1 MQGATRRV
9 NPGLETQPVLHPVK
23 SVSLVTAQKQGSFL
37 LASTGATAP
46 VGSPIQP
53 REPSTGVAP
62 VVHSLDEALTVCLEP
77 SLRQELQKSVLN
89 VPKLYSAFKAQ
100 FDLLAKTLLANV
112 STIPEM
118 PLYCRVA
125 ASFKKRG
132 IIKVIQQLMLDGRI
146 PYVVP
151 PAHTWAPIKGDQFSI
166 LPIPYDRLLRP
177 GLLSRVVASSQL
189 QEENASILES
199 VSWHSILEAS
209 QTTRKSEG
217 EGGMLRIESLVGS
230 AMTVPTMGKV
240 KVKQTRSLSNP
251 VLGEGDPVAST
262 TGLRG
267 IEEQLHLDEV
277 WLYRQFFNGKNKT
290 TKSTSKPENNMG
302 PTPIQPFLPLSYV
315 FTSSES
321 SEKDEASQEDDL
333 KTPARTLHVNGVL
346 TAPLARVE
354 SQLSF
359 FYTDILGIHPFQ
371 EPEARTLNQP
381 PKPTS
386 STEISLTSSP
396 SDPQLSLPC
405 FKDFVHFKKYPSVK
419 NYREFLRDLTTTLS
433 RSRVHSHSRHQTG
446 SISQETLL
454 SLRDKVKCPTLLKY
468 AKKYLTEGPKGRAFQ
483 RIQPS
488 VEVGKVLYLNRASL
502 LRFIDS
508 YTGTP
513 IVSELLKVFYTGY
526 TASAYLQLL
535 IGALLDPF
543 EEAELLS
550 IHPLRYNVSPL
561 KEDYYI
567 GTSFLKVRVKRGG
580 RELVIPFTPNGFSDT
595 GMHVLTEIPPTLT
608 FYPGET
614 VRVPIASYSPAAKGV
629 VLHLDQGIVL
639 STSSTSLIVILM
651 EIVDVATDQPVARD
665 FPLLKQPRTHE
676 DWTCS
681 SDLCTLNTW
690 DVYRCENCE
699 SEIMLPYKLLGQC
712 VQHPTKQY
720 MSDAVYNKRLG
731 KTRMFAT
738 LDVTEK
744 QVIGHSFFSK
754 HVESMRDILKR
765 CKFTDASN
773 VILCENS
780 LSLIAALLV
789 NPSIV
794 ALLEYDAT
802 VKKPGLLSLAT
813 NTDALTSF
821 KVMTDMIWTTLRAY
835 DASFTLPG
843 TAQRKS
849 LDAIKLFY
857 NDALVL
863 LGP

>member
-1 MQGATRRV
+1 MQGSTRRA
-9 NPGLETQPVLHPVK
+9 NPGLEPQALPHPVK
-23 SVSLVTAQKQGSFL
+23 SVSLVTAQRQGSFL
-37 LASTGATAP
+37 LASTGAAAP
-46 VGSPIQP
+46 MGTPIQP
-53 REPSTGVAP
+53 RQPSSGVAP
-62 VVHSLDEALTVCLEP
+62 VVHSLEEALATCLEP

-89 VPKLYSAFKAQ
+89 VPKLYSTFKAQ

-112 STIPEM
+112 NTIPEM

-125 ASFKKRG
+125 ASFKRRG
-132 IIKVIQQLMLDGRI
+132 VIKVVQQLMLDGHI
-146 PYVVP
+146 PYAAP
-151 PAHTWAPIKGDQFSI
+151 SAYNWAPVKGDQFSI

-177 GLLSRVVASSQL
+177 GLLSRIVTSSQL

-209 QTTRKSEG
+209 QTTRKNEG
-217 EGGMLRIESLVGS
+217 EGGALRIESLIGS
-230 AMTVPTMGKV
+230 AMTVPAIGKV

-251 VLGEGDPVAST
+251 ISGEGDLLSNAMG
-262 TGLRG
+262 GLKG
-267 IEEQLHLDEV
+267 LEEQLQLEEG
-277 WLYRQFFNGKNKT
+277 WLYKQFFNGKGKG
-290 TKSTSKPENNMG
+290 TKSSKPDHNMDQ
-302 PTPIQPFLPLSYV
+302 TPMQPFLPLSYV

-321 SEKDEASQEDDL
+321 SEKDEVSQEDDL
-333 KTPARTLHVNGVL
+333 KTPIRTLHANSVL
-346 TAPLARVE
+346 TAPLAHVE

-359 FYTDILGIHPFQ
+359 FYTEILGIVPIR
-371 EPEARTLNQP
+371 EPKERSSAQP

-405 FKDFVHFKKYPSVK
+405 FNGFIHFKKYPSVK
-419 NYREFLRDLTTTLS
+419 NYREFLRDLVITLS
-433 RSRVHSHSRHQTG
+433 KAMGHSHRQTG
-446 SISQETLL
+446 LINNEVLL
-454 SLRDKVKCPTLLKY
+454 DLREKVKCPTILKH
-468 AKKYLTEGPKGRAFQ
+468 ARRYLTEGPKGRAFQ
-483 RIQPS
+483 RVQPH
-488 VEVGKVLYLNRASL
+488 VEVGKALYINRASL

-508 YTGTP
+508 YTNTP
-513 IVSELLKVFYTGY
+513 IMSELLKLFYVGY

-567 GTSFLKVRVKRGG
+567 GTSFLKIRVKRGG
-580 RELVIPFTPNGFSDT
+580 RELIIPFIPNGFSDT
-595 GMHVLTEIPPTLT
+595 GMHVLTEVPPTST

-614 VRVPIASYSPAAKGV
+614 IRVPVASYSPAAKGV
-629 VLHLDQGIVL
+629 ILHLEQAIVL
-639 STSSTSLIVILM
+639 STNSTSLIAILM
-651 EIVDVATDQPVARD
+651 EVVDVATDQPVVRD
-665 FPLLKQPRTHE
+665 FPLLKQPKAHE
-676 DWTCS
+676 DLACS

-699 SEIMLPYKLLGQC
+699 SGVMLPYKLLGQC
-712 VQHPTKQY
+712 IQHPTRQY
-720 MSDAVYNKRLG
+720 MSDAIYNKRLK
-731 KTRMFAT
+731 KTRMFAS
-738 LDVTEK
+738 LDVSEN
-744 QVIGHSFFSK
+744 QVIGRSFFFK
-754 HVESMRDILKR
+754 HIESMRDILKR

-773 VILCENS
+773 VVLCENS
-780 LSLIAALLV
+780 LSLIAALLI

-802 VKKPGLLSLAT
+802 VKKPGLMALAT

-821 KVMTDMIWTTLRAY
+821 KVMTDMVWTTLRTY

-843 TAQRKS
+843 TAQRRS
-849 LDAIKLFY
+849 LDAIKVFY
-857 NDALVL
+857 NDLLVL